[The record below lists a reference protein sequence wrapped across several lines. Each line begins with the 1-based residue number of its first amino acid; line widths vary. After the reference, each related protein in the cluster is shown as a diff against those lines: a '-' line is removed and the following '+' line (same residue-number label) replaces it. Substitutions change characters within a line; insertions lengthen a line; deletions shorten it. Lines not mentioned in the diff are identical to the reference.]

1 MPSLAAMTDS
11 MFTVE
16 VDSPAAPA
24 DADGFARVVIR
35 AICRASVTPQVGRR
49 TYERCLR
56 ALETGSTTRMGFRHP
71 GKAEAID
78 RIWSERDR
86 LFGEYLASRDKE
98 AFLASL
104 PWIGSATRRG
114 LAFDLGLMDG
124 SGPDHRIGGSS
135 EDGTMRDPA
144 AETPPGLEDND
155 GTRRDRVMAKERA
168 SDVGFCVAD
177 SNADLIADTLVRRL
191 RDMAAEMESH
201 VNRMY
206 RGRNAYD
213 LNTVALLDVEKTIR
227 RLNYMAATLRDVQKA
242 QEDNAFNV
250 TYLQAAE

>member
-1 MPSLAAMTDS
+1 MTDS

-16 VDSPAAPA
+16 VETPSAPA
-24 DADGFARVVIR
+24 DADAFARALIR
-35 AICRASVTPQVGRR
+35 AICRASVTAQVGRR

-78 RIWSERDR
+78 RIWSERHR
-86 LFGEYLASRDKE
+86 LFGEYLASHDKE
-98 AFLASL
+98 AFLATM
-104 PWIGSATRRG
+104 PWIGPATRRS

-124 SGPDHRIGGSS
+124 SGPASS
-135 EDGTMRDPA
+135 HEIVQGPA
-144 AETPPGLEDND
+144 AETPPGLAEAD
-155 GTRRDRVMAKERA
+155 GTRRNRVMAKERA

-206 RGRNAYD
+206 RGRNAYE
-213 LNTVALLDVEKTIR
+213 LNTIAQLDVEKTVR

-242 QEDNAFNV
+242 QEDDAPNV
-250 TYLQAAE
+250 TWLQAAE